1 MPAYLM
7 PLIKTKGKIIMC
19 STPKMPTAEPVKTET
34 IATPTLADASVT
46 KSSATTKNKAQSLA
60 NRNIKTS
67 ARGLLDD
74 ATTQK
79 KGLLGD

>member
-1 MPAYLM
+1 MP
-7 PLIKTKGKIIMC
+7 KV
-19 STPKMPTAEPVKTET
+19 SSNTPQ

-46 KSSATTKNKAQSLA
+46 KSSANTKNKASSLA

-67 ARGLLDD
+67 ARGLMDD

-79 KGLLGD
+79 KGLLGE

>member
-1 MPAYLM
+1 
-7 PLIKTKGKIIMC
+7 MC
-19 STPKMPTAEPVKTET
+19 STPKMPAADTTAEKT

-46 KSSATTKNKAQSLA
+46 KASTNTRNKAASMSG
-60 NRNIKTS
+60 RNITTS
-67 ARGLLDD
+67 ARGLQDD